1 MIRSTLTKTLHNTK
15 VTRDTEYQQLE
26 LQLAFREYLKM
37 LELRVERLCAGAAL
51 RTMLEFQHEV
61 QLGWV
66 QDEDDELLSDFL
78 GEILTVNTMD
88 AIVISGEVRPHFE
101 IRQIGT
107 FGLFKRPQR
116 VPVGPR
122 HFVVSVARHLETD
135 LGASVVALELEFKLW
150 DFQGLAEFELDSRD
164 FVSSRDFLAAI
175 MREPGFIRANGLPAL
190 QVSVSPSLPERRVQV
205 QAPPWAQAQTHQQLE
220 RHKQPQLQIASSN
233 V

>member
-1 MIRSTLTKTLHNTK
+1 MVMLTLTETLHNTK
-15 VTRDTEYQQLE
+15 VIRDAEYQQLE
-26 LQLAFREYLKM
+26 LQLAFSEYLKM
-37 LELRVERLCAGAAL
+37 LELRVERLCAGTAL

-66 QDEDDELLSDFL
+66 QDDDDEALSDFL

-116 VPVGPR
+116 VPVGPGR
-122 HFVVSVARHLETD
+122 FVVSVARRLETE
-135 LGASVVALELEFKLW
+135 LGESLVALELEFKLW
-150 DFQGLAEFELDSRD
+150 DFQGLTEFELDSRE
-164 FVSSRDFLAAI
+164 FLSSRDFLAAI
-175 MREPGFIRANGLPAL
+175 MREPAFIRANGLPAL
-190 QVSVSPSLPERRVQV
+190 EVSVSPSLPERRVQV
-205 QAPPWAQAQTHQQLE
+205 EAPPPWAQVQPQ
-220 RHKQPQLQIASSN
+220 KQPPLQIASSN

>member
-1 MIRSTLTKTLHNTK
+1 MVMLTLTETLHNTK
-15 VTRDTEYQQLE
+15 VIRDAEYQQLE
-26 LQLAFREYLKM
+26 LQLAFSEYLKM
-37 LELRVERLCAGAAL
+37 LELRVERLCAGTAL

-66 QDEDDELLSDFL
+66 QDDDDEALSDFL

-116 VPVGPR
+116 VPVGPGR
-122 HFVVSVARHLETD
+122 FVVSVARRLETE
-135 LGASVVALELEFKLW
+135 LGESLVALELEFKLW
-150 DFQGLAEFELDSRD
+150 DCQGLTEFELDSRE
-164 FVSSRDFLAAI
+164 FLSSRDFLAAI
-175 MREPGFIRANGLPAL
+175 MREPAFIRANGLPAL
-190 QVSVSPSLPERRVQV
+190 EVSVSPSLPERRVQV
-205 QAPPWAQAQTHQQLE
+205 EAPPPWAQVQPQ
-220 RHKQPQLQIASSN
+220 KQPPLQIASSN